1 MHKHGAMGKQH
12 EKVHSITVG
21 FLRGF
26 GSASETVGW
35 KQIGHRFSQFPSEL
49 PNVAV
54 FPVLHFVTKQ
64 SKLCA
69 TQQSELWCCMNAN

>member
-1 MHKHGAMGKQH
+1 MHKHGAVGKQH

-26 GSASETVGW
+26 GRDSGLEANRSS
-35 KQIGHRFSQFPSEL
+35 FSQFPSEL